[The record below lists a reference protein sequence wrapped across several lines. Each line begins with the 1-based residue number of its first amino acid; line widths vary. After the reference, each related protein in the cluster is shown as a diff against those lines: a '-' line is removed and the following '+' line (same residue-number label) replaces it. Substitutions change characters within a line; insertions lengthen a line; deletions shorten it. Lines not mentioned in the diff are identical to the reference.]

1 MRLQK
6 AMSQLGL
13 ASRRHAEELI
23 SQGKVKVNGIVVK
36 EMGIQVSL
44 KDKIEIIGQV
54 SKNVNI
60 NTVTFLF
67 NKPLGVVSSVK
78 DDRGRKVVTD
88 FFTGENYRLYPVG
101 RLDFNTSGAL
111 LISNDGELANLVT
124 HPSTHLNKTY
134 IVTIDSEVKDEHI
147 ESLKK
152 GVMLEDGMTQPSIVK
167 VIRRSKDYSLISITI
182 HEGRNRQVRR
192 MFEHFSYH
200 VKNLHRESIGFLN
213 LQGIERGKYRKLTN
227 EEVNKIKEI
236 CIKNKKNNIIPEY
249 KRKGSVESDGVLW
262 GRQNKKL

>member
-13 ASRRHAEELI
+13 CSRRQAEELI
-23 SQGKVKVNGIVVK
+23 SQGKVKVNGVIVK
-36 EMGIQVSL
+36 EKGVQVTL
-44 KDKIEIIGQV
+44 KDKIEIIGQEQTQ
-54 SKNVNI
+54 VNTETI
-60 NTVTFLF
+60 TFLF

-88 FFTGENYRLYPVG
+88 FFTNENYRLYPVG

-111 LISNDGELANLVT
+111 LISNDGELTNLVT

-134 IVTIDSEVKDEHI
+134 IVTVDSEVKDEHI
-147 ESLKK
+147 KQLEK
-152 GVMLEDGMTQPSIVK
+152 GVKLDDGMTQPSIIK
-167 VIRRSKDYSLISITI
+167 VMRRAPGYSLISITI

-192 MFEHFSYH
+192 MFEHFDYH

-213 LQGIERGKYRKLTN
+213 LEGVERGKYRKLTQQ
-227 EEVNKIKEI
+227 EVNKIKEI
-236 CIKNKKNNIIPEY
+236 CKSNKKKNIIPEY
-249 KRKGSVESDGVLW
+249 KRK
-262 GRQNKKL
+262 

>member
-13 ASRRHAEELI
+13 CSRRQAEELI
-23 SQGKVKVNGIVVK
+23 DQGKVKVNGEVVK
-36 EMGIQVSL
+36 EKGVQVTL
-44 KDKIEIIGQV
+44 KDKIEIIGQET
-54 SKNVNI
+54 KDVNKEI
-60 NTVTFLF
+60 VTFLF

-88 FFTGENYRLYPVG
+88 FFKNENYRLYPVG

-111 LISNDGELANLVT
+111 LISNDGELTNLVT

-134 IVTIDSEVKDEHI
+134 IVTIDSEVKDDH
-147 ESLKK
+147 LKQLEK
-152 GVMLEDGMTQPSIVK
+152 GVVLEDGLTQPSIIK
-167 VIRRSKDYSLISITI
+167 VIRRTNGYSLISITI

-200 VKNLHRESIGFLN
+200 VKNLHRESIGFLT
-213 LQGIERGKYRKLTN
+213 LDGIERGKYRKLSVQ
-227 EEVNKIKEI
+227 EVNKIKTI
-236 CIKNKKNNIIPEY
+236 CKENKKKNVIPEY
-249 KRKGSVESDGVLW
+249 KRK
-262 GRQNKKL
+262 

>member
-13 ASRRHAEELI
+13 CSRRQAEELI
-23 SQGKVKVNGIVVK
+23 NQGKVKVNGVLVQ
-36 EMGIQVSL
+36 EMGVQVSL
-44 KDKIEIIGQV
+44 KDKIEIIGQ
-54 SKNVNI
+54 SNKNVNT

-67 NKPLGVVSSVK
+67 NKTLGVVSSVK

-88 FFTGENYRLYPVG
+88 FFKNENYRLYPVG
-101 RLDFNTSGAL
+101 RLDYNTSGAL
-111 LISNDGELANLVT
+111 LISNDGELTNLVT

-134 IVTIDSEVKDEHI
+134 IVTIDSEVKDEH
-147 ESLKK
+147 LKLLEK
-152 GVMLEDGMTQPSIVK
+152 GVLLEDGLTQPSIIK
-167 VIRRSKDYSLISITI
+167 IIKRTSMYSLISITI

-213 LQGIERGKYRKLTN
+213 LNGIERGKYRLLTN
-227 EEVNKIKEI
+227 QEVEKIKTI
-236 CIKNKKNNIIPEY
+236 CKQNKSKNIIPEY
-249 KRKGSVESDGVLW
+249 KRK
-262 GRQNKKL
+262 